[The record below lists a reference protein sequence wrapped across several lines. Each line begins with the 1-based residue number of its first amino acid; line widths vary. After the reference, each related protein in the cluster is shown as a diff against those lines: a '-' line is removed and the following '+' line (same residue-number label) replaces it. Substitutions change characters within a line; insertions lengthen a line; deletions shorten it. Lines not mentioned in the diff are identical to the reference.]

1 MIYKFEGLE
10 VSIDGQTF
18 HVDGRL
24 ELFWSKYGYVDFDS
38 LWIDYVSDED
48 GYMIELSKYDETDFA
63 IEIRNIFDEFN
74 SELWLEAEKYY
85 NDMKD

>member
-1 MIYKFEGLE
+1 MIYKFEDLE
-10 VSIDGQTF
+10 ISIHGQTF

-38 LWIDYVSDED
+38 LWIDYVSDDD
-48 GYMIELSKYDETDFA
+48 GYRIELSEDDHDDFA

-74 SELWLEAEKYY
+74 SELFVEVDIYY